1 MRKLY
6 SLLLALML
14 LMSMCAVT
22 ACGDAHDIVDDDGQ
36 AGIEDVTE
44 DVTGDI
50 GEDAILKIILDR
62 VPGATEDNIVELERD
77 YDDGYMQYEGSL
89 VCDGVEYEFE
99 IDAETG
105 NILDWEID

>member
-14 LMSMCAVT
+14 LMSMCAMT
-22 ACGDAHDIVDDDGQ
+22 ACGDADDIVDDDGQ

-89 VCDGVEYEFE
+89 IYDGVEYEFE